1 MGGRRGVRE
10 GPSGSCLGRKAD
22 ARVCKPLSVPLALAR
37 TRSSHRGGGFASVC
51 EGTTPSAV
59 GGTDHVVLCAPSAS
73 QSANKRTSEHI
84 RLNPL
89 RITRSTLKRMR
100 PCS

>member
-1 MGGRRGVRE
+1 M
-10 GPSGSCLGRKAD
+10 D
-22 ARVCKPLSVPLALAR
+22 ARVCKPLSVLFAPR
-37 TRSSHRGGGFASVC
+37 ERFSHGGGVASVC
-51 EGTTPSAV
+51 ERTPSAV

>member
-1 MGGRRGVRE
+1 MCVHHGEEPHGVCTVAGKHCNPVTLRGCEDWWRE
-10 GPSGSCLGRKAD
+10 AGERGKSREEKERGE
-22 ARVCKPLSVPLALAR
+22 
-37 TRSSHRGGGFASVC
+37 GGGANA
-51 EGTTPSAV
+51 GM
-59 GGTDHVVLCAPSAS
+59 DHVLLCAPSAS

-100 PCS
+100 PFS